1 MLLIYTQKVT
11 PRIDYSFKHI
21 CTRILKIPVDFTTTI
36 EEFIAYQGPKISYGK
51 QPLGNEVFIYAHGLL
66 TQQGF
71 EDVEISVRPWG
82 ETVGFFH
89 ATEKSSIPYDIFAA
103 AFYLLSRYEEYLPH
117 VKDELG
123 RFPATE
129 SLAYKEGFLKQP
141 VVDVWAHQ
149 FKEILLETFPQTIND
164 S

>member
-123 RFPATE
+123 RFPANVMHDGSE
-129 SLAYKEGFLKQP
+129 EVMSGFPNAKGA
-141 VVDVWAHQ
+141 VSNGGA
-149 FKEILLETFPQTIND
+149 KIGEIE
-164 S
+164 